1 MTEGTVD
8 IHELEKLRPNTDS
21 NKDISNNTQAVS
33 AESPQKWSIILEPAL
48 AGAMMAIN
56 LGQTS
61 LQNFYLRTACTVD
74 LGYSLDVC
82 DRGVGEEF
90 RTAEAASQMVVS
102 GVNISRS
109 FVGCLL
115 STIVLLFVGP
125 WSDCSGRRKPL
136 LIMPLVG
143 MCVMTTGVLLML
155 TFPGASTVQVLYV
168 VQIPMSLGGN
178 FGLLLAA
185 SFSHVGDICH
195 ASGRDVTRTMGSHR
209 AAIQIAHVL
218 GAVCGPLLY
227 RQLGFYGVFPLVLLL
242 QFASLVYVIV
252 VIKDVNVNND
262 NKVSVFN
269 WRLPLNAFQCLVRR
283 RDGYK
288 RTIILLMLIVALG
301 DRMLLSAEVLLAYM
315 FYRYKFHWDDVMFGS
330 FLAYRNIISFLGTLL
345 ILTVL
350 KRRLRL
356 SDEVVGVL
364 SCMSYVLATSG
375 LVAASTTLVV
385 FLRTLLILTVL
396 KRRLRLSDEVVG
408 VLSCMSYVLATS
420 GLVAASTTLV
430 VFLLP
435 LIGII
440 AQGSQVV
447 QRPILNRQILP
458 TEQGKI
464 YSVLGALESATQTF
478 SSPLYS
484 LLYTKTVSTRPDAW
498 LAPGIILAVFQMLS
512 YALTRRLGIKTTKD
526 IAQIEKNASLP
537 TDKSVKEKDESPPKE
552 EPNGTQLVGDET
564 VINKV

>member
-364 SCMSYVLATSG
+364 SCMSY
-375 LVAASTTLVV
+375 
-385 FLRTLLILTVL
+385 
-396 KRRLRLSDEVVG
+396 
-408 VLSCMSYVLATS
+408 MLATS

-512 YALTRRLGIKTTKD
+512 YSLTRRLGIKTTKD